1 MRSAALSRLSVSP
14 PERLPAPAPV
24 CIDGNEAVARVAYR
38 LSEVIAL
45 YPITPATPMGEWAD
59 AWGAAGRPNLWGA
72 VPSVVELQSEGGA
85 AGAVH
90 GALQA
95 GALTTTFTA
104 SQGLL
109 LMLPNLFRWA
119 GERLPVVV
127 QVAGRALAAQGLSIF
142 GDHGD
147 AMACRAA
154 GCAVLV
160 SASVQEAGDFAAI
173 AMALALQARLPLLHL
188 FDGFRTSNEI
198 QKVLPLPDALLA
210 ALIPPEAIEAHRAH
224 ALNPNRPVLRG
235 TSQNPDVY
243 FQGRETVNGAY
254 EALPDLLLAV
264 MERFA
269 ALSGRRYRPYDY
281 FGPADAERLVVLM
294 GSACETAEATAAW
307 LRGQGERVGVLR
319 VRLFRPL
326 VAALLVEAMPAG
338 LRAIA
343 VLERCKEPGAPGE
356 PLYLD
361 VVAALAEEW
370 ERHHG
375 GPPPRVVGGRYGL
388 GSKEFTPAMARAVF
402 DHLKTVT
409 AASPG
414 SPPPLNHFS
423 VGIHDDLSHSSLPF
437 HPAFVLEGACAAAS
451 AATTTATPPWS
462 STGSTG
468 IAALV
473 QTLWQPGAGGEV
485 RAVLHGLGSD
495 GTVGASKATIRI
507 IGEGTPLFVQ
517 GYFDYDSKKAGSVTV
532 SHLRIGPRPI
542 RAPYRIQRPTL
553 VAVHHWDALERRD
566 PLAALERGGILLLNS
581 PWSPAETWRRLPER
595 QRLRIRQLELRV
607 WQIDAARLA
616 HEAGMGG
623 RINTVM
629 QVAFFAVSGVLPQRE
644 ALAAITASI
653 RQAYGRQGEAVVAMN
668 LRAVAA
674 SLDQLQ
680 PLDWRSLVEGAAPK
694 AAGSTAGLRPEGGC
708 GLEPER
714 GPAAIPIPAPAEEAA
729 SAPDTAAEV
738 PSGLTP
744 ELPEELAE
752 PISEPISEQL
762 APGRVPAT
770 VPAQLST
777 SRSVPRPAPVSA
789 GTADPLAGAPPF
801 VREVIAPLLAG
812 RGDALPVSAIPPDGT
827 WPTGTSRW
835 EKRAIAAAVP
845 QWQSTLCVQC
855 GQCVMVCPHAAIRAK
870 VAPPEALAAA
880 PAEFR
885 SVPARDP
892 AFAGQRFTLQVAVE
906 DCTGCEL
913 CVEVCPSRDRREPK
927 RRALVMAPLEP
938 LLEQGRHHWDFFLS
952 LPEVPRAALNLHKVG
967 QQQLQQPLFAFSGA
981 CAGCGETP
989 YLKLASQLF
998 GDRMVVA
1005 NATGCS
1011 SIYGGNLPTTPWS
1024 TNAAGRGP
1032 AWCNSLFEDNAEFG
1046 FGMRVA
1052 LDQQRAMA
1060 AALLQSLAG
1069 LGLDLHPGAAG
1080 SGASDGSR
1088 ALGDSMRSEG
1098 SEAADGAATDA
1109 RFRVEGGSDPLEDRG
1124 PREGS
1129 GGAGVQGAAGDWKR
1143 TGNSGSAAEVSAEAP
1158 GVAPALAASILA
1170 ALDHQS
1176 DEPAIHAQ
1184 RGRVEDLKRQLHT
1197 LLESQPAEGR
1207 AALPAARLLAV
1218 ADSLVKTSVWLVGGD
1233 GWAYDIGFG
1242 GLDHVLASGRD
1253 VNALVLDTE
1262 VYSNTGG
1269 QASKATPLGAVA
1281 KFAAGG
1287 KASAKKDL
1295 GLMAITYGTVY
1306 VASVAMGARDEHTI
1320 RAFLEAESY
1329 PGPSLILAYSHCIA
1343 HGIAMAHG
1351 MEQQRLAVAS
1361 GRWPLYRHDPRR
1373 AERGENPL
1381 QLDSPA
1387 PTIPLAEAMASEQR
1401 FRLLASSQPER
1412 SRELARQAQAA
1423 VDRRWALLRRLAGDP
1438 LGG

>member
-1 MRSAALSRLSVSP
+1 MSLAALSRLSVSP
-14 PERLPAPAPV
+14 PERLPEPAPA

-59 AWGAAGRPNLWGA
+59 GWSAARRPNLWGA

-147 AMACRAA
+147 VMACRAA
-154 GCAVLV
+154 GCGVLV

-173 AMALALQARLPLLHL
+173 AMAVALQARLPLLHL
-188 FDGFRTSNEI
+188 FDGFRTSHEI
-198 QKVLPLPDALLA
+198 QKVLPLPDALLE
-210 ALIPPEAIEAHRAH
+210 ALIPPEAIEAHRGR

-235 TSQNPDVY
+235 TTQNPDVY

-254 EALPDLLLAV
+254 EALPDLLMAV

-269 ALSGRRYRPYDY
+269 ALTGRRYRPYDY
-281 FGPADAERLVVLM
+281 VGPADVERLVVLM

-307 LRGQGERVGVLR
+307 LQARGERVGVLR

-326 VAALLVEAMPAG
+326 AAALLVQALPAG

-361 VVAALAEEW
+361 VVASLAEEW
-370 ERHHG
+370 GRHHD
-375 GPPPRVVGGRYGL
+375 GPPPRLVGGRYGL
-388 GSKEFTPAMARAVF
+388 GSKEFTPAMARSVF
-402 DHLKTVT
+402 DHLKTV
-409 AASPG
+409 AAAAANAPL
-414 SPPPLNHFS
+414 PLNHFT
-423 VGIHDDLSHSSLPF
+423 VGIHDDLGHRSLPLD
-437 HPAFVLEGACAAAS
+437 PDFVLEGAAAGGAPPS
-451 AATTTATPPWS
+451 APP
-462 STGSTG
+462 TLGQ
-468 IAALV
+468 A
-473 QTLWQPGAGGEV
+473 LWQPATGEV

-507 IGEGTPLFVQ
+507 VGEGTPLFVQ
-517 GYFDYDSKKAGSVTV
+517 GYFVYDSKKAGSVTV
-532 SHLRIGPRPI
+532 SHLRIAPRPI

-553 VAVHHWDALERRD
+553 VAVHHWDVLVRLD
-566 PLAALERGGILLLNS
+566 PLAGLEPGGTLLLNS
-581 PWSPAETWRRLPER
+581 PWDPAETWRRLPPH
-595 QRLRIRQLELRV
+595 QRARIRHLGLRV

-616 HEAGMGG
+616 REAGMAG

-629 QVAFFAVSGVLPQRE
+629 QVAFFAVSGVLPRQE

-653 RQAYGRQGEAVVAMN
+653 HHDYGRQGEAVVAMN
-668 LRAVAA
+668 LRAIEA

-680 PLDWRSLVEGAAPK
+680 PLDWRVLVDGQEG
-694 AAGSTAGLRPEGGC
+694 S
-708 GLEPER
+708 
-714 GPAAIPIPAPAEEAA
+714 A
-729 SAPDTAAEV
+729 SAPD
-738 PSGLTP
+738 
-744 ELPEELAE
+744 
-752 PISEPISEQL
+752 
-762 APGRVPAT
+762 R
-770 VPAQLST
+770 
-777 SRSVPRPAPVSA
+777 
-789 GTADPLAGAPPF
+789 LAGAPPF
-801 VREVIAPLLAG
+801 VREVIGPLLAG
-812 RGDALPVSAIPPDGT
+812 RGDDLPVSALPPDGT

-845 QWQSTLCVQC
+845 QWQSDLCVQC

-870 VAPPEALAAA
+870 VATPEALAAA
-880 PAEFR
+880 PPDFQ

-892 AFAGQRFTLQVAVE
+892 AFAGQLFTIQVAPE
-906 DCTGCEL
+906 DCTGCKL
-913 CVEVCPSRDRREPK
+913 CVEVCPSRDRQQPK

-938 LLEQGRHHWDFFLS
+938 ILEVGRQHWDFFLG

-967 QQQLQQPLFAFSGA
+967 QQQLQQPLFEFSGA

-1046 FGMRVA
+1046 FGLRVA
-1052 LDQQRAMA
+1052 LDQQRQMA
-1060 AALLQSLAG
+1060 VALLRKLAG
-1069 LGLDLHPGAAG
+1069 LDSDTGAASPV
-1080 SGASDGSR
+1080 SGF
-1088 ALGDSMRSEG
+1088 
-1098 SEAADGAATDA
+1098 GA
-1109 RFRVEGGSDPLEDRG
+1109 VGGEPS
-1124 PREGS
+1124 
-1129 GGAGVQGAAGDWKR
+1129 V
-1143 TGNSGSAAEVSAEAP
+1143 AP
-1158 GVAPALAASILA
+1158 GLAAAILA
-1170 ALDHQS
+1170 ALDQQS

-1184 RGRVEDLKRQLHT
+1184 RERVEALKRQLHT
-1197 LLESQPAEGR
+1197 LLESLPAEGR
-1207 AALPAARLLAV
+1207 AALPAARLLAI

-1242 GLDHVLASGRD
+1242 GLDHVLASGHD

-1329 PGPSLILAYSHCIA
+1329 AGPSLILAYSHCIA
-1343 HGIAMAHG
+1343 HGIAMERG

-1373 AERGENPL
+1373 TERGENPL

-1387 PTIPLAEAMASEQR
+1387 PTIPLAEAMATEQR
-1401 FRLLASSQPER
+1401 FRLLASTQPER

-1423 VDRRWALLRRLAGDP
+1423 VDRRWALLQKLAGGAE
-1438 LGG
+1438 GG